1 MKKLLFS
8 CLSTE
13 SPAASAVVKLL
24 DVVRELKEVVGW
36 MRLGLELGVPKHT
49 LESNSSPVCCGWGGH
64 VCGGNAVDM
73 VEQPCGGAH
82 LGRGGVRCFQDGEQE
97 GSSEDRRESW

>member
-1 MKKLLFS
+1 MEVF

-13 SPAASAVVKLL
+13 CPAASAVVKLL

-49 LESNSSPVCCGWGGH
+49 LESIRRQYAADGEDVYS
-64 VCGGNAVDM
+64 GNAVDM

-82 LGRGGVRCFQDGEQE
+82 LGRGGVRCFQDGEQKD
-97 GSSEDRRESW
+97 SSEDRRESW